1 MPLLV
6 VAEHDNA
13 ALKSATLHGV
23 TAAAAIG
30 GDIHLLVAGAGC
42 RAVAEAGAKIAGIA
56 KVLLAEH
63 PDYANPV
70 AEDLA
75 ALIVPLAK
83 GYSHLLAPATTF
95 GKNLMPRVAALL
107 DVAQISDVSAVV
119 SPDTFVRPIYAGNA
133 LATVQSSDPIKVIT
147 VRSTAFPAAAA
158 EGGSAAIETIPAP
171 GSAGMSRFAGAELAR
186 SERPELTSARVII
199 SGGRGMQSGE
209 NFKLLESI
217 ADKLGAAV
225 GASRAAV
232 DAGFVPNDYQ
242 VGQTGKIVAPE
253 LYIAVGISGAIQ
265 HLAGMKDS
273 KVIVAINKDEEAP
286 IFQVADYGLV
296 GDLFQIV
303 PALEAEITKR
313 AGKR

>member
-119 SPDTFVRPIYAGNA
+119 SPDTFVRPIYA
-133 LATVQSSDPIKVIT
+133 
-147 VRSTAFPAAAA
+147 
-158 EGGSAAIETIPAP
+158 
-171 GSAGMSRFAGAELAR
+171 
-186 SERPELTSARVII
+186 
-199 SGGRGMQSGE
+199 
-209 NFKLLESI
+209 
-217 ADKLGAAV
+217 
-225 GASRAAV
+225 
-232 DAGFVPNDYQ
+232 
-242 VGQTGKIVAPE
+242 
-253 LYIAVGISGAIQ
+253 
-265 HLAGMKDS
+265 
-273 KVIVAINKDEEAP
+273 
-286 IFQVADYGLV
+286 
-296 GDLFQIV
+296 
-303 PALEAEITKR
+303 
-313 AGKR
+313 